1 MQTYLVGGAVR
12 DKLLGLVVHDHDWV
26 VVGTTPESMIKKG
39 FKPVG
44 KDFPV
49 FLHPETNEEYALA
62 RTERK
67 LSKGYHGFSF
77 NAATDVTL
85 KDDLARRDL
94 TINALAEDA
103 DGNIIDYYQ
112 GKSDLEKGILRHV
125 SIAFAEDPVRVLRV
139 ARFAARYAAL
149 GFTIAPET
157 MQLMQQMVAEGEV
170 DALVAERVWQETE
183 KALAES
189 RADVFFTVLRE
200 CNALAVLFPEID
212 QLFGVPQKANYHPEI
227 DTGIHAMM
235 VLQQAVK
242 LSSVGATRFAALTHD
257 LGKATTPTALL
268 PCHPEHEERSCA
280 LIQTLCER
288 YKVPKAYYEIATI
301 TARYHT
307 EIHRAFDLSAERIV
321 HVLDHCDVLRKPERF
336 SQLLLACEADSKG
349 RTGYE
354 KTPYPQRLF
363 YEQAADLYRHVDVQ
377 AIIAAGYSGAAIKQQ
392 LQLKRVQALAAHC
405 AKHHGT
411 TWS

>member
-12 DKLLGLVVHDHDWV
+12 DKLLGLVVHDRDWV
-26 VVGTTPESMIKKG
+26 VVGTTPESMIEKG

-49 FLHPETNEEYALA
+49 FLHPKTNEEYALA

-77 NAATDVTL
+77 NAATNVTL
-85 KDDLARRDL
+85 EEDLARRDL

-103 DGNIIDYYQ
+103 DGTIIDYYQ
-112 GKSDLEKGILRHV
+112 GKIDLENGILRHV
-125 SIAFAEDPVRVLRV
+125 SSAFTEDPVRVLRV

-149 GFTIAPET
+149 GFTVAPET

-183 KALAES
+183 KALTES

-200 CNALAVLFPEID
+200 CNALAVLFPEVD
-212 QLFGVPQKANYHPEI
+212 RLFGVPQKASYHPEI
-227 DTGIHAMM
+227 DTGIHTMM
-235 VLQQAVK
+235 VLQQAIK
-242 LSSVGATRFAALTHD
+242 LSALGSTRFAALTHD
-257 LGKATTPTALL
+257 LGKGTTPEALL
-268 PCHPEHEERSCA
+268 PCHPDHEERSYR

-288 YKVPKAYYEIATI
+288 YKVPKTYYDIATI
-301 TARYHT
+301 TARFHT
-307 EIHRAFDLSAERIV
+307 DIHRAFDLSAEQV
-321 HVLDHCDVLRKPERF
+321 VYVLDRCDVQRKPERF

-354 KTPYPQRLF
+354 KKTYPQRYF
-363 YEQAADLYRHVDVQ
+363 YEQAAELYRHVDVQ
-377 AIIAAGYSGAAIKQQ
+377 VIIAAGYSGAAIKQQ
-392 LQLKRVQALAAHC
+392 LLLKRIQVLAVHC
-405 AKHHGT
+405 AKYDGT
-411 TWS
+411 AWS